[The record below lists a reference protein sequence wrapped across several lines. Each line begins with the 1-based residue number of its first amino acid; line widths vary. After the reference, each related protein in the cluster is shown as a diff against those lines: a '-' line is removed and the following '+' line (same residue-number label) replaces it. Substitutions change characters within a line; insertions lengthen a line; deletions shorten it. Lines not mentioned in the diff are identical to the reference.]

1 MTDSDTVPQILRE
14 DVNGIVT
21 LTFNRPDK
29 LNAVSN
35 SMLDVI
41 RQAVRDLAEDD
52 SLRVMVITATGKYFT
67 AGADI
72 TALPVG
78 DIGPGV
84 SGSEFRR
91 NYRRLHELFDEIE
104 AIEKPVI
111 LAAQGPCLG
120 IGVELSASCDF
131 RIASTNAT
139 FGLPEVK
146 SIATLPGSGGI
157 SRLTRLIGPHWVKW
171 MAMACQ
177 NLDAQQALAAGL
189 LHAVFEPNDLQT
201 RVRALA
207 EDLISQ
213 PAEAVG
219 VAKIVIDA
227 AANSDRTSARDLDRL
242 ANTHLV
248 LNDEHWSRVEAFR
261 AKSRR

>member
-1 MTDSDTVPQILRE
+1 MTDSSSPQVLRDDT
-14 DVNGIVT
+14 DGIVT
-21 LTFNRPDK
+21 LTLNRPDK

-35 SMLDVI
+35 SMLDII
-41 RQAVRDLAEDD
+41 RKAVRDLAEDD
-52 SLRVMVITATGKYFT
+52 SLRVMVITAVGKYFT
-67 AGADI
+67 AGGDI
-72 TALPVG
+72 AALPVG
-78 DIGPGV
+78 DVGPGV

-131 RIASTNAT
+131 RIASSNAK
-139 FGLPEVK
+139 FGLPEVR
-146 SIATLPGSGGI
+146 SVATLPGSGGI

-177 NLDAQQALAAGL
+177 NINAQQALAAGL
-189 LHAVFEPNDLQT
+189 VHAVYEPDELQT
-201 RVRALA
+201 QVRALA
-207 EDLISQ
+207 LDLMSQ

-227 AANSDRTSARDLDRL
+227 AANSDRTTARDIDRL

-248 LNDEHWSRVEAFR
+248 LHEEHWGRVEAFR
-261 AKSRR
+261 ARSHR